1 MAEVYG
7 PLAPTPGTYAE
18 IEPSEASGTSCGNK
32 EPEQEVTTTS
42 EPYGKTKG
50 DEIAYLKE
58 LLAVFKAKDEEA
70 KAESDAKEA
79 KIAKLEEEVRGSRVG
94 LASGKFDRRRGSEL
108 PFKYDLTPPPP
119 PLRNT
124 LRTLVTD
131 RHSLIHP
138 TLTALCGQGLDTKES
153 RPPPG

>member
-18 IEPSEASGTSCGNK
+18 IEPSEALGTSCGNK
-32 EPEQEVTTTS
+32 EVTTTS
-42 EPYGKTKG
+42 KPYGKTKG

-70 KAESDAKEA
+70 KAENDAKEA

-108 PFKYDLTPPPP
+108 PFKYDLTFPRPPSATPFAP
-119 PLRNT
+119 S
-124 LRTLVTD
+124 
-131 RHSLIHP
+131 SLIV
-138 TLTALCGQGLDTKES
+138 TLSSTL
-153 RPPPG
+153 P